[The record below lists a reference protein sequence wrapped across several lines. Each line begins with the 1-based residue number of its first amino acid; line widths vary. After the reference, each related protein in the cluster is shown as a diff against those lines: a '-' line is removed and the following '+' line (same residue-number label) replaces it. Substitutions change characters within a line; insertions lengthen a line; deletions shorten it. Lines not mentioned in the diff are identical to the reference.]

1 MIPFY
6 KLFTYWVILASLIF
20 KSVNFTPG
28 FLTCLIG
35 TFVMFIDK
43 IRKGRP
49 MSNQFVLFQGTV
61 HIIPLILIKT
71 WSFKDAWSN
80 ILLFM
85 VYALL
90 VNPIKVYNDVVNE
103 DDDVS
108 FGDLIK
114 SRLDVPNQALSLSL
128 VEVQNLSG

>member
-1 MIPFY
+1 MTQFY

-28 FLTCLIG
+28 FLVCLLG
-35 TFVMFIDK
+35 TLVMFLDK

-49 MSNQFVLFQGTV
+49 MSNQFILFQGTV
-61 HIIPLILIKT
+61 HIIPLILLKT
-71 WSFKDAWSN
+71 WSFKDTWSN
-80 ILLFM
+80 LLVFM
-85 VYALL
+85 VYALF

-103 DDDVS
+103 DDDLS
-108 FGDLIK
+108 FENLIK
-114 SRLDVPNQALSLSL
+114 SRLNVPNEALSLSL